1 MARMTK
7 YAAITII
14 SRLTSL
20 TGSALA
26 AAACSDATTVLQAPT
41 TPGADPEAPPSD
53 EAEPGPA
60 ILLAGLVAGVDGYT
74 LYISAEPEIP
84 SGDFDYSRSLEI
96 SATDSYAYTSG
107 GAVFVWE
114 GESLRMRR
122 FDLGEDL
129 ALEEGQTLGFSN
141 EVPGASNHVF
151 VSATRAY
158 SLSTDLDRVV
168 VWNPET
174 MEITGRIEVPLLDR
188 PEGMTSFA
196 YWGRGDVVGD
206 RVIWEI
212 VSSDDESNVAYPA
225 TTLAIAS
232 ATDEEPVHFIEDDR
246 CTGGGGGR
254 ADASGDYYVRSGAMW
269 GRFAALGEGAED
281 VRTCVLRLNAGD
293 DAFDPDYLVD
303 FRELTGSYVNYPW
316 FHVSGSQYVAHVW
329 PSETPLPETLDD
341 FYASDAATHYE
352 QLLVDVDEQ
361 TAEPYPY
368 LEGGS
373 LISSDEFKID
383 GVSYYQLSETGY
395 VEGGSTDVVEL
406 HPEGIERRFHVPGS
420 LWALARI
427 R

>member
-1 MARMTK
+1 MADTNE
-7 YAAITII
+7 YTVITNI
-14 SRLTSL
+14 SKLSGL
-20 TGSALA
+20 ALLA
-26 AAACSDATTVLQAPT
+26 LVAAACSDEITVLPA
-41 TPGADPEAPPSD
+41 PEAPSEEPEAPAPED
-53 EAEPGPA
+53 EEPGPA
-60 ILLAGLVAGVDGYT
+60 ILIAGLVAGVDGYT

-96 SATDSYAYTSG
+96 NATDSYAYTSG

-122 FDLGEDL
+122 FDLGDDL
-129 ALEEGQTLGFSN
+129 ELEEGPTLGFSN

-151 VSATRAY
+151 ISATRAY

-168 VWNPET
+168 VWNPEA
-174 MEITGRIEVPLLDR
+174 MEITGTIEIPELDR

-232 ATDEEPVHFIEDDR
+232 ASDEEPVTFIEDER
-246 CTGGGGGR
+246 CTGGGGGL
-254 ADASGDYYVRSGAMW
+254 ADANGDYYVRSGAMW

-329 PSETPLPETLDD
+329 PSETPLPESVDD

-352 QLLVDVDEQ
+352 QLLVDVDTQ
-361 TAEPYPY
+361 TSEPYPH
-368 LEGGS
+368 LAGAS

-406 HPEGIERRFHVPGS
+406 HPDGIERRFHVLGS